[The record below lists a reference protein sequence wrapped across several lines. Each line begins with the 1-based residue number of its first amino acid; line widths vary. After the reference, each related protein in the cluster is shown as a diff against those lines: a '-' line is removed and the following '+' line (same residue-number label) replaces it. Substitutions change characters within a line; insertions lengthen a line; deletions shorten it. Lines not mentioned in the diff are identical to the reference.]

1 MLILASTLGGST
13 LALGGSTLTFGGS
26 TLALG
31 GSILG
36 ASTFPPILIPALPF
50 FDEELLDDEE
60 LDFFFPPIF
69 ILASILGGS
78 TLTFGGSTFA
88 LGGSILGAST
98 FPPILIPALPFFDEE
113 LLLDDEE
120 LDFFF
125 PPILILA
132 STFGG
137 STLAFGGSI
146 LAFGGSTLGGST
158 LTLGAS
164 TFPPILIP
172 ALPFFDDELLLDE
185 DELDFFFPPM
195 FILASTF
202 GGSTLT
208 LGGSTLALG
217 GSILGA
223 STFPPILI
231 PALPFFDDELLL
243 DDELDFFFPPM
254 LSLASTLGGSTLTF
268 GGSTLAFGGSILGTS
283 TFPPIL
289 IPALPFFDDELLE
302 DDELDFFF
310 PPMLILASTLGGS
323 TLALGGS
330 TLTFGGSTLT
340 FGGSILGASTFP
352 PILIPALPFL
362 EDELLDDEELDF
374 FFPPIFILASTLGG
388 STLTLGG
395 STLAFGGSILGASTF
410 PPILIPA
417 LPFFEDELLEDD
429 ELDFFFPP
437 MLILASTLGGSTLTF
452 GGSTLAFGGS
462 IFGTSTLPPTF
473 IPALPFFEDELLLD
487 DELDFFFP
495 PIFIL
500 ASTFGGSTLTFGGST
515 FIPILALP
523 LPEEELLDELD
534 FLAGIFTS
542 TFALG
547 ASILGTFGGST
558 LTFTFAFFLLEEEL
572 LEEDFFAAIL
582 IFASIFGGWTLT
594 SALGAE
600 TLTFFFFEEL
610 EELEELDFLF
620 KLTLTSA
627 SIVPVGGF
635 TLISYPED
643 EDDFLFLPC
652 FLILASALTTGKSI
666 FPLALCPFFELELEL
681 ELELDFLWW
690 CLCFLCL
697 CLVSPPLFLKLRS
710 TCCFNGAFPEACLST
725 LISCD
730 LYPLPSLVLVSLSF
744 LLKVKL

>member
-1 MLILASTLGGST
+1 
-13 LALGGSTLTFGGS
+13 
-26 TLALG
+26 
-31 GSILG
+31 
-36 ASTFPPILIPALPF
+36 
-50 FDEELLDDEE
+50 
-60 LDFFFPPIF
+60 
-69 ILASILGGS
+69 
-78 TLTFGGSTFA
+78 
-88 LGGSILGAST
+88 
-98 FPPILIPALPFFDEE
+98 
-113 LLLDDEE
+113 
-120 LDFFF
+120 
-125 PPILILA
+125 
-132 STFGG
+132 
-137 STLAFGGSI
+137 
-146 LAFGGSTLGGST
+146 
-158 LTLGAS
+158 
-164 TFPPILIP
+164 
-172 ALPFFDDELLLDE
+172 
-185 DELDFFFPPM
+185 
-195 FILASTF
+195 
-202 GGSTLT
+202 
-208 LGGSTLALG
+208 
-217 GSILGA
+217 
-223 STFPPILI
+223 
-231 PALPFFDDELLL
+231 
-243 DDELDFFFPPM
+243 
-254 LSLASTLGGSTLTF
+254 
-268 GGSTLAFGGSILGTS
+268 
-283 TFPPIL
+283 
-289 IPALPFFDDELLE
+289 
-302 DDELDFFF
+302 
-310 PPMLILASTLGGS
+310 
-323 TLALGGS
+323 
-330 TLTFGGSTLT
+330 
-340 FGGSILGASTFP
+340 
-352 PILIPALPFL
+352 
-362 EDELLDDEELDF
+362 
-374 FFPPIFILASTLGG
+374 
-388 STLTLGG
+388 
-395 STLAFGGSILGASTF
+395 
-410 PPILIPA
+410 
-417 LPFFEDELLEDD
+417 
-429 ELDFFFPP
+429 